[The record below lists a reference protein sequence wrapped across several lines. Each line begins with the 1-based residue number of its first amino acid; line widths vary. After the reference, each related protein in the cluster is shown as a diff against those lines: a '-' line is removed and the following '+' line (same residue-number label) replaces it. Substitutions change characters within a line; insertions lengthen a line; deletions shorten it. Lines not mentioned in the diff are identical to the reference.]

1 MRAGTSVKIS
11 KSRAQLVG
19 VIASRAD
26 LHLALRMGHPPDF
39 FEVRL
44 DGLLGCL
51 DELER
56 KLAALPAPLIITARH
71 PAEGGAGRLSTPA
84 RCRLLRRF
92 LPHARYI
99 DLELRCARQM
109 AAALKL
115 TGRPRR
121 IVSFHDFKST
131 PTTRALQAKARKAAA
146 EGATIFKV
154 ATRTDTPPQ
163 LEQLLDF
170 AASNQGGLP
179 VSAMGMGRLGAISR
193 LVCAQLGS
201 VLHYGSLG
209 RPTVPGQLS
218 IGQLRDA
225 FSALKITQ
233 GWTVP

>member
-1 MRAGTSVKIS
+1 MTAGTSVKIS

-39 FEVRL
+39 FELRL
-44 DGLLGCL
+44 DRLLGCL

-56 KLAALPAPLIITARH
+56 RLATLPAPLIVTARH
-71 PAEGGAGRLSTPA
+71 PAEGGAGHLSTPA

-92 LPHARYI
+92 LPRARYI

-109 AAALKL
+109 AAALEL
-115 TGRPRR
+115 AGRPRR

-131 PTTRALQAKARKAAA
+131 PTTRVLRDKARKAAA
-146 EGATIFKV
+146 VGAEIFKV
-154 ATRTDTPPQ
+154 ATRTDTPAQ
-163 LEQLLDF
+163 LERLLDF
-170 AASNQGGLP
+170 AASQEGDLA
-179 VSAMGMGRLGAISR
+179 VSAMGMGRLGAVSR

-209 RPTVPGQLS
+209 GPGVPGQLS

-225 FSALKITQ
+225 FSALKIRQ